1 LFSGPAMDVKFVLC
15 LLLIFVAVYIQS
27 EYEMIVLETK
37 LNIKARYE
45 MYLR

>member
-1 LFSGPAMDVKFVLC
+1 MDVKFVLC
-15 LLLIFVAVYIQS
+15 LLLIFVAAYIQS

-37 LNIKARYE
+37 FNIKSRYE